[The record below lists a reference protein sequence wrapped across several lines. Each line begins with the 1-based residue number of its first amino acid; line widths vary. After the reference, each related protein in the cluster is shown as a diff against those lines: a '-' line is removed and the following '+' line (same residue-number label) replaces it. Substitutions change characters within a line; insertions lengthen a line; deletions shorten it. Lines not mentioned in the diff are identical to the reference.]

1 MKELLSDIY
10 AIGTT
15 HSPRTHMSSVMGR
28 HNMKNM
34 LSIY

>member
-10 AIGTT
+10 VIGTT
-15 HSPRTHMSSVMGR
+15 HSTRTHMSTIGR
-28 HNMKNM
+28 HNMRNM